1 MNLISFFISLTL
13 LFYIV
18 LLAVVLN
25 KNVKTKAYNRY
36 IGFLIFGAL
45 WVATGIFE
53 TSNLRYNLSL
63 NEWFSKLDF
72 AFAASLAYF
81 IVLFALHYPKENIKV
96 KFFHEV
102 LLSLPIIFDIVLS
115 FSGKIFHFSTLEPTY
130 NFLWY
135 YVYFVIVVFYL
146 LFLSLFLFI
155 KKLRNSTGLE
165 NLRLRYITF
174 SYAVTA
180 SLGIFFSVFFAY
192 NTFIGFYFGLA
203 NIGTLFFACT
213 TFYVL
218 FRYRLFDIGI
228 VIKRSAIRVI
238 SFAIIFGGYLFLVLS
253 LKDSINLSSQ
263 SEQTTFLV
271 IATLVV
277 VATIEPIRKLVHRI
291 VDKAFESNEQKR
303 EEAQKKIRLTL
314 RSQQTV
320 ENLFISMSKI
330 MQDLFNSEKSLFIEK
345 SDSFFRNNKET
356 FQFIKTTGKILI
368 PEELPY
374 RFEEEERYF
383 FIHQELEKTDYS
395 ALIPLGQDDI
405 FMGCIVLGKRKNHDA
420 YTVEEVREMK
430 QLQEQFAEALWNA
443 RLYQQAIARIKI

>member
-1 MNLISFFISLTL
+1 MSVIILLSAIFNFF
-13 LFYIV
+13 
-18 LLAVVLN
+18 LAIFVFLKSKN
-25 KNVKTKAYNRY
+25 KTQKT
-36 IGFLIFGAL
+36 FGAL
-45 WVATGIFE
+45 TIIIVIWLVLNYLYFKNPQYPFIQLTYGFGAVVIAAIFYWISVY
-53 TSNLRYNLSL
+53 TKTHI
-63 NEWFSKLDF
+63 SK
-72 AFAASLAYF
+72 
-81 IVLFALHYPKENIKV
+81 I
-96 KFFHEV
+96 
-102 LLSLPIIFDIVLS
+102 
-115 FSGKIFHFSTLEPTY
+115 
-130 NFLWY
+130 
-135 YVYFVIVVFYL
+135 YVYLI
-146 LFLSLFLFI
+146 SITTTFLFI
-155 KKLRNSTGLE
+155 VSLIPNYLIKSGLE
-165 NLRLRYITF
+165 PVAYGYYSEKGSWFSIYGVIETIILFSASVILIRFFKKTEGLQRLQATHVIAGFIIPIALVILLDFVLPIFQLYWFDSFDNLTSLLFVGFI
-174 SYAVTA
+174 SYAIT
-180 SLGIFFSVFFAY
+180 
-192 NTFIGFYFGLA
+192 
-203 NIGTLFFACT
+203 
-213 TFYVL
+213 
-218 FRYRLFDIGI
+218 RYRLFDIGI
-228 VIKRSAIRVI
+228 VIKRGAIKVI

-253 LKDSINLSSQ
+253 LKDSLDLNSQ

-277 VATIEPIRKLVHRI
+277 VVTIEPIRKLVHRI

-314 RSQQTV
+314 RSQQSV

-345 SDSFFRNNKET
+345 SDSFFKNNKET
-356 FQFIKTTGKILI
+356 FQYLKTTGKILI

-395 ALIPLGQDDI
+395 SLIPLGQDDI